1 MVKLI
6 VEAVPPVY
14 LCCDVLIT
22 ASDVA
27 SASRFQNDKRRRE
40 HLAWRRVVRN
50 ELGRDVVIDYNEVGA
65 PVVDT
70 PNTYISVA
78 HGGDS
83 VAVAIADEPVGVDI
97 EALDR
102 NYERI
107 MSRYMSPTEEALSKM
122 EEWPAVVW
130 TAKEA
135 IYKLYGKREVDLTQD
150 IRIQTFDPELMLL
163 IAEVRDTKG
172 IVVKAQIVKNSV
184 VVATATY
191 K

>member
-107 MSRYMSPTEEALSKM
+107 MSRFMSPAEEALSKM

-172 IVVKAQIVKNSV
+172 IVVKAQIVENSV

>member
-65 PVVDT
+65 PIVDT

-107 MSRYMSPTEEALSKM
+107 MSRYMSPAEEALSKM

-172 IVVKAQIVKNSV
+172 IVVKAQIVENSV

>member
-107 MSRYMSPTEEALSKM
+107 MSRYMSPAEEALSKM

-172 IVVKAQIVKNSV
+172 IVVKAQIVENSV